1 MKGTLPYDDVLAR
14 IKKTGKEVCDN
25 PFYSQ
30 TTAYMVHRSGQV
42 PQSSE
47 LSRAGCSRNL
57 INSYWRMYRI
67 EIKGILSV
75 LAIVGSRRP
84 TNFFL
89 RYA

>member
-47 LSRAGCSRNL
+47 LSRAGS
-57 INSYWRMYRI
+57 
-67 EIKGILSV
+67 
-75 LAIVGSRRP
+75 
-84 TNFFL
+84 
-89 RYA
+89 